1 MEKTCTR
8 CGQTKPLT
16 EFYRSSAGKDGY
28 AHGCKTCHSEYQRNK
43 LRENNELNLHGT
55 TYDDYH
61 NCFELLKFMGYDIG
75 GDIHKQF
82 ADKHGLKYRKRPY
95 KNVLPPYGKEALKKL
110 QGEN

>member
-8 CGQTKPLT
+8 CGETKPVT
-16 EFYRSSAGKDGY
+16 EFYRNSANKDGY
-28 AHGCKTCHSEYQRNK
+28 AHGCKVCHSDYQRRTIAQN
-43 LRENNELNLHGT
+43 REINLNGT
-55 TYDDYH
+55 TYDDYY
-61 NCFELLKFMGYDIG
+61 NSYELLKFMGYDLNQ
-75 GDIHKQF
+75 DIHKQF